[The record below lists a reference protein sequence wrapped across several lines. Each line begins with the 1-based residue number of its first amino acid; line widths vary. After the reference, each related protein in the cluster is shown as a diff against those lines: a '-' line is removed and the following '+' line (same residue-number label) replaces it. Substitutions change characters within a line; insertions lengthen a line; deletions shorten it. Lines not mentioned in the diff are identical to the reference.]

1 MQAVCRAKRR
11 LPVLCVVTAMVLSG
25 CQTVA
30 DPKKTALAG
39 NAALESSDAITSIS
53 SIRYANATFEA
64 PTRLAVSP
72 SSDVANI
79 NGTKRFVVGV
89 RLPAFAGPYVVEIV
103 SVRQGSPTEPLVL
116 YPEAWFADEGFEPV
130 RRVARSEWRPGGTT
144 DGSGLL
150 ANVFVND
157 DSLRE
162 RYLLIT
168 SYQPNEQDLLANND
182 NFSGSIPLM
191 IPIPGAVVTV
201 MLPAGSTHFSRIT
214 AAPTGEVVVRLKPY
228 RLRKVGEP
236 SS

>member
-1 MQAVCRAKRR
+1 MG
-11 LPVLCVVTAMVLSG
+11 TVLSA
-25 CQTVA
+25 CQTPV
-30 DPKKTALAG
+30 DPKKAALAG
-39 NAALESSDAITSIS
+39 QAALENSNEVASIS
-53 SIRYANATFEA
+53 GIRYANATFET

-72 SSDVANI
+72 ASDVAAV

-89 RLPAFAGPYVVEIV
+89 RLPVFAGPYIVEIV
-103 SVRQGSPTEPLVL
+103 SVRQGSPAEPLVL
-116 YPEAWFADEGFEPV
+116 YPEAWFVDEGFEPV
-130 RRVARSEWRPGGTT
+130 RRVARSEWRPGGNA

-201 MLPAGSTHFSRIT
+201 MLPAGSTHYSRIT
-214 AAPTGEVVVRLKPY
+214 AAPTGEIVVRLKPY

-236 SS
+236 NS